1 MVFLLLPATAKSS
14 EAATSPAAADRPV
27 NDWESHQLRA
37 HRPHRF
43 QRRRALD
50 EPPLGD
56 TKPNAE

>member
-1 MVFLLLPATAKSS
+1 MVLLLFPATAEPSA
-14 EAATSPAAADRPV
+14 ETTPPAAADRPV
-27 NDWESHQLRA
+27 DDWESNQLRA
-37 HRPHRF
+37 HGPHWI